1 MGSEVLTFISTVKN
15 LTLQAPRSNKH
26 FYECKNIAILK
37 LRFCSCLVETFVQ
50 LKNYFSADNLL
61 SAKLLRLRQRRQHLH
76 TRFLTVKNARHCI
89 CNERAR
95 ACSVFL
101 HFS

>member
-15 LTLQAPRSNKH
+15 LTIQAPRSNKH

-61 SAKLLRLRQRRQHLH
+61 STKHLRFATKKAAFTRAFSDGQKRSALHL
-76 TRFLTVKNARHCI
+76 
-89 CNERAR
+89 
-95 ACSVFL
+95 
-101 HFS
+101 